1 MDTLGS
7 FFNGRIARSLL
18 GVNNF
23 IILASSIIITGILSY
38 FLHWGYR
45 GTHLVYNEVIAVLT
59 LFFYLIAM
67 VLPALKSY
75 RGYLLPLNL
84 ALTYLWLTSLIF
96 SSQEYSGNRCRYSY
110 YSSRAVS
117 RCGLKH
123 TVQAFYIIGFA
134 FLLFNTIL
142 EALMWASHRRNRQTG
157 VADPEKDRPLT
168 TTTGNTTVTGATNGD
183 RVAQAPV

>member
-1 MDTLGS
+1 MDTRGG
-7 FFNGRIARSLL
+7 FFSGRIARALL
-18 GVNNF
+18 GLNSF
-23 IILASSIIITGILSY
+23 IILASSAIITGILSY
-38 FLHWGYR
+38 FRHWGYR
-45 GTHLVYNEVIAVLT
+45 GTHLVYSLVIAVLT
-59 LFFYLIAM
+59 LFTYLIAM

-96 SSQEYSGNRCRYSY
+96 SSQDYSGNRCRFF
-110 YSSRAVS
+110 SSVAVS

-123 TVQAFYIIGFA
+123 TVQAFHIIGFA

-142 EALMWASHRRNRQTG
+142 EALMWASHRRSQRAG

-168 TTTGNTTVTGATNGD
+168 TTTGNTTTGPTNGD